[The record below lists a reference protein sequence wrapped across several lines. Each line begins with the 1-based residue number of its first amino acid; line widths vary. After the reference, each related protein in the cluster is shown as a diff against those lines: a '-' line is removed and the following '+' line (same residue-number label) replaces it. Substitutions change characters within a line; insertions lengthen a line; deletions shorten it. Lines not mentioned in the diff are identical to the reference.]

1 MAKKKQPSE
10 MTYKVRRAGA
20 RALGAGLAAAGTYAA
35 AKGFDIPAARDPE
48 LLALVTGMSSVMGAG
63 TPDVVFDRH
72 PALNDKQN
80 WNGKKK

>member
-35 AKGFDIPAARDPE
+35 AKGFDMPAARDPE
-48 LLALVTGMSSVMGAG
+48 LLTVIMGMNSLMGAA
-63 TPDVVFDRH
+63 TPDVAFDRH

-80 WNGKKK
+80 WNGK